1 MPGALPQN
9 VSRSN
14 RGNDIAVSNNCSTQS
29 SVENGQKTGWATKF
43 NSMGSNSTASLAGVN
58 NGVGNI
64 SSQITICLEC
74 KDVVDNIGRKNT
86 ANNPNS
92 VDVVDVNDQQKQITM
107 RTSKSSIT
115 PLSREMRNLHTR
127 SMIIE

>member
-9 VSRSN
+9 MSRSI
-14 RGNDIAVSNNCSTQS
+14 RGNERVVSNSCATQA
-29 SVENGQKTGWATKF
+29 SVENGQKTGWTSKF
-43 NSMGSNSTASLAGVN
+43 NSMGSNSTASITGVS
-58 NGVGNI
+58 NGVGNT
-64 SSQITICLEC
+64 SSQINICLEC

-86 ANNPNS
+86 SDGHNS
-92 VDVVDVNDQQKQITM
+92 VDVADVHDHQKPFTI
-107 RTSKSSIT
+107 RTPKSSVT